1 MSSLQFTDF
10 GSTSLY
16 KADFICRRFFS
27 QHVHKHGFVS
37 SCRSNQTLG
46 FLKKNLVKTLGVRA
60 FVVNWGRKKK
70 EPTYLETKRWLLFY
84 VCVCDFK
91 MSFKNLHFCRLSR
104 PP

>member
-16 KADFICRRFFS
+16 KADFIC
-27 QHVHKHGFVS
+27 HKHGFVS

-60 FVVNWGRKKK
+60 FVVNWGKKKK

-84 VCVCDFK
+84 VCVCV
-91 MSFKNLHFCRLSR
+91 
-104 PP
+104 